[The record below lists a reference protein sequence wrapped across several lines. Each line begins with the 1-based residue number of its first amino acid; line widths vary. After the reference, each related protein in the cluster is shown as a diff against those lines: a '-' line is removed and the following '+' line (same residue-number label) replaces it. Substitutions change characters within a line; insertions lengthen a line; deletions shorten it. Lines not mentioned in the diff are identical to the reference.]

1 MAIDIGHFGSFPLSF
16 TGRYDHC
23 PRVAS
28 ISPKERYRIVG
39 SSQQLCEKL
48 TDMLVGRRNE
58 ALESLRQLRGTDFNC
73 ELELRQLESSLSAEM
88 KTVFHWSVLLQ
99 PWAFKPIAAAFGV
112 MFFIGLSGINA
123 ASFNVVD
130 IFRAAGS
137 SIDGGVCAIILN
149 TTQVVIIS

>member
-1 MAIDIGHFGSFPLSF
+1 
-16 TGRYDHC
+16 
-23 PRVAS
+23 
-28 ISPKERYRIVG
+28 
-39 SSQQLCEKL
+39 
-48 TDMLVGRRNE
+48 MLVGRRNE

-123 ASFNVVD
+123 ASFNAVD